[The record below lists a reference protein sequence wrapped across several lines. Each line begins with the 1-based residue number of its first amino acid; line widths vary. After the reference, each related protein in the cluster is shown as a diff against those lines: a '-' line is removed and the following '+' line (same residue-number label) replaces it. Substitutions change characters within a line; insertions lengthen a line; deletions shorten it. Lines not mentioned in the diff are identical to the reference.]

1 LATLYQFCSY
11 HTIKYDMNKST
22 DFVGQPIFSQLLSLL
37 DKSVIQQSIQEHKAN
52 RCYKK
57 LFLWDHLVS
66 MLYGIYTNCTSLREI
81 QYGLEVCQGKLNH
94 LNLSRVPPRSTL
106 SDGNKQRPSKV
117 FGTIYQKLYGFY
129 KHSISDSRLNPAV
142 IKRLYILDSTTISL
156 FKAILKPAGRK
167 RKDGKSKG
175 GMKVHTLL
183 NAETNMPSF
192 IKYTAAAL
200 HDQQFYKYIKEL
212 PDYSIIAFDK
222 AYINYMQFDAF
233 TKRNVFYVTR
243 QKENADYTAIEEFP
257 LLDNAQ
263 HILKDERIEV
273 TYTVNKEE
281 IKQQMRR
288 VAFFSEKY
296 GKAFVYITN
305 NFELTA
311 VEVAGIYENRW
322 QIETFFKKLKQNFPL
337 TYFFGDNANAI
348 ETQIWCA
355 LIALLLLDVT
365 HKAHNSKMAFSIL
378 ATLVRLHIM
387 NYVDLSAIIDASK
400 LKRKRFKKDNKPKH
414 SPKKT
419 TPPAF
424 QSKFEM

>member
-1 LATLYQFCSY
+1 
-11 HTIKYDMNKST
+11 
-22 DFVGQPIFSQLLSLL
+22 
-37 DKSVIQQSIQEHKAN
+37 
-52 RCYKK
+52 
-57 LFLWDHLVS
+57 
-66 MLYGIYTNCTSLREI
+66 
-81 QYGLEVCQGKLNH
+81 
-94 LNLSRVPPRSTL
+94 
-106 SDGNKQRPSKV
+106 
-117 FGTIYQKLYGFY
+117 
-129 KHSISDSRLNPAV
+129 
-142 IKRLYILDSTTISL
+142 
-156 FKAILKPAGRK
+156 
-167 RKDGKSKG
+167 
-175 GMKVHTLL
+175 
-183 NAETNMPSF
+183 MPSF

-243 QKENADYTAIEEFP
+243 QKENADYRAIEEFALP
-257 LLDNAQ
+257 DDAQ

-311 VEVAGIYENRW
+311 VEVAAIYENRW

-378 ATLVRLHIM
+378 ATIIRLHIM
-387 NYVDLSAIIDASK
+387 NYADLSAIIDAYK
-400 LKRKRFKKDNKPKH
+400 LKRKRFKKDNKPAH
-414 SPKKT
+414 EPKKN

-424 QSKFEM
+424 QIKFEM

>member
-1 LATLYQFCSY
+1 
-11 HTIKYDMNKST
+11 MNKST
-22 DFVGQPIFSQLLSLL
+22 DFVGQPIFSQLLALL
-37 DKSVIQQSIQEHKAN
+37 DKSVIKQTIQEHKAN

-57 LFLWDHLVS
+57 LFLWDHVVS

-129 KHSISDSRLNPAV
+129 KHSISDSRLNSA
-142 IKRLYILDSTTISL
+142 IIRRLYILDSTTISL

-243 QKENADYTAIEEFP
+243 QKENADYRAIEEFALP
-257 LLDNAQ
+257 DDAQ

-311 VEVAGIYENRW
+311 VEVAAIYENRW

-378 ATLVRLHIM
+378 ATIIRLHIM
-387 NYVDLSAIIDASK
+387 NYADLSAIIDAYK
-400 LKRKRFKKDNKPKH
+400 LKRKRFKKDNKPAH
-414 SPKKT
+414 EPKKN

-424 QSKFEM
+424 QIKFEM